1 VTVIGH
7 HVIWCT
13 ICGCE
18 QLHMT
23 VCVSVHVPAR
33 ACRVSLKWLA
43 TDGALEIAVI
53 TTTTSHSLSHNH
65 LSLRI
70 TDESHILI
78 AQNS

>member
-1 VTVIGH
+1 
-7 HVIWCT
+7 
-13 ICGCE
+13 
-18 QLHMT
+18 MT